1 MMIHSKTK
9 SLELIEKLS
18 KLRLCMNMYR
28 LSSLSMSVRN
38 NVTDAD
44 EQDSVFISMNFENG
58 VSSTASVDNKDL
70 KTKARLL
77 TTSLQETSAS
87 LNQLSTTL
95 NKGESR
101 EKYSS
106 IQRNDELN
114 KLPTWYTKVKTFHLP
129 NDIIMST

>member
-1 MMIHSKTK
+1 
-9 SLELIEKLS
+9 
-18 KLRLCMNMYR
+18 MNMYQ

-44 EQDSVFISMNFENG
+44 EQDSVFISMNFEKG

-77 TTSLQETSAS
+77 TTSLHETSAS
-87 LNQLSTTL
+87 LNQCSTTL